1 MSGAIFFTL
10 LVAVLLVALRLY
22 QSNLAAIM
30 GWPHREV
37 QPDGAVAILF
47 YQKFVEF
54 LMRLIGMR
62 PAKGTDTVLK
72 TKLFK

>member
-30 GWPHREV
+30 GWPHGEM

-54 LMRLIGMR
+54 LMRLIGI
-62 PAKGTDTVLK
+62 V
-72 TKLFK
+72 